1 MAIVDYIFILITIV
15 YSIIGLMRGF
25 SKQLI
30 SFTVWIIFLFIVFN
44 YLSEL
49 TDIISSYTALSLQYN
64 RIIGITTLVLFS
76 LFSIFIL
83 NLTLAKII
91 ASTVF
96 ENSNRILGLLM
107 SFVKAQIY
115 ILVFI
120 LIIVDTSFADDIL
133 DGSSITPYYLY
144 FIEYISNYDDSL
156 FNTFKI

>member
-1 MAIVDYIFILITIV
+1 MAIVDYIFILITII

-64 RIIGITTLVLFS
+64 RIIGITTLALLS

-91 ASTVF
+91 ASAVF

-120 LIIVDTSFADDIL
+120 LIIVDTSFANDIL
-133 DGSSITPYYLY
+133 DESYITPYYLY

>member
-1 MAIVDYIFILITIV
+1 MAIVDYIFILITII
-15 YSIIGLMRGF
+15 YSIIGLIRGF

-44 YLSEL
+44 YLSEF

-64 RIIGITTLVLFS
+64 RIIGITTLTLLS

-91 ASTVF
+91 ASAVF

-120 LIIVDTSFADDIL
+120 LIIADTSYVDDIL
-133 DGSSITPYYLY
+133 DNSYLTPYYLY

>member
-1 MAIVDYIFILITIV
+1 MVIVDYIFILITII
-15 YSIIGLMRGF
+15 YSIIGLVRGF
-25 SKQLI
+25 SKQLV
-30 SFTVWIIFLFIVFN
+30 SFTVWVIFLFIIFN

-49 TDIISSYTALSLQYN
+49 TNMISTYTNLSLQYN
-64 RIIGITTLVLFS
+64 RIIGITTLALFS
-76 LFSIFIL
+76 LLTIFIL

-91 ASTVF
+91 ASAVF

-120 LIIVDTSFADDIL
+120 LIIVDTSFANDIL
-133 DGSSITPYYLY
+133 DGSYITPYYLY

>member
-1 MAIVDYIFILITIV
+1 
-15 YSIIGLMRGF
+15 MRGF

-30 SFTVWIIFLFIVFN
+30 SFIVWIIFLFIVFN

-49 TDIISSYTALSLQYN
+49 TDIISSFTAFSLQYN
-64 RIIGITTLVLFS
+64 RIIGITTLALLS

-83 NLTLAKII
+83 NLILAKII
-91 ASTVF
+91 ASAFF
-96 ENSNRILGLLM
+96 ENSNRALGLLM

-120 LIIVDTSFADDIL
+120 LILVDTSFANDIL
-133 DGSSITPYYLY
+133 DGSYLTPYYLY

>member
-1 MAIVDYIFILITIV
+1 MAIVDYIFILITII

-44 YLSEL
+44 YLSEF

-64 RIIGITTLVLFS
+64 RIIGITTLVLLS

-91 ASTVF
+91 ASAVF

-133 DGSSITPYYLY
+133 DESYITPYYLY

>member
-1 MAIVDYIFILITIV
+1 MAIVDYIFILITII
-15 YSIIGLMRGF
+15 YSIIGLIRGF

-44 YLSEL
+44 YLSEF

-64 RIIGITTLVLFS
+64 RIIGITALTLLS

-91 ASTVF
+91 ASAVF
-96 ENSNRILGLLM
+96 ENSNRILGLFM

-120 LIIVDTSFADDIL
+120 LIIADTSFADDIL
-133 DGSSITPYYLY
+133 DRSYLTPYYLY

>member
-1 MAIVDYIFILITIV
+1 MAIVDYIFILITII

-44 YLSEL
+44 YLSEF

-64 RIIGITTLVLFS
+64 RIIGITTLALFS

-91 ASTVF
+91 ASAVF
-96 ENSNRILGLLM
+96 ENSNRIFGLLM

-133 DGSSITPYYLY
+133 DESYITPYYLY

>member
-1 MAIVDYIFILITIV
+1 MAIVDYIFVLITII

-25 SKQLI
+25 SKKLI
-30 SFTVWIIFLFIVFN
+30 SFIVWIIFLIIVFN
-44 YLSEL
+44 YLSEF

-64 RIIGITTLVLFS
+64 RIIGITTLALLS

-91 ASTVF
+91 ASAVF

-115 ILVFI
+115 ILIFI
-120 LIIVDTSFADDIL
+120 LILVDTSFAVDIL
-133 DGSSITPYYLY
+133 DESYITPYYLY

>member
-1 MAIVDYIFILITIV
+1 MVIIDYIFILISIT
-15 YSIIGLMRGF
+15 YSIIGLVRGF

-30 SFTVWIIFLFIVFN
+30 SFVVWILFLFVIFN
-44 YLSEL
+44 YLSEI
-49 TDIISSYTALSLQYN
+49 TDLISTYTTLSLQYN
-64 RIIGITTLVLFS
+64 RIIGITTFALLS
-76 LFSIFIL
+76 LFTIFIL

-91 ASTVF
+91 ASAVF
-96 ENSNRILGLLM
+96 ENSNRILGLFM

-120 LIIVDTSFADDIL
+120 LIIADTSFADDIL
-133 DGSSITPYYLY
+133 DRSYLTPYYLY

>member
-1 MAIVDYIFILITIV
+1 MSIVDYIFIIITII
-15 YSIIGLMRGF
+15 YSVIGLVRGF

-30 SFTVWIIFLFIVFN
+30 SFIVWVFFIFVIFN

-49 TDIISSYTALSLQYN
+49 TDIISSYTVLSLQYN
-64 RIIGITTLVLFS
+64 RIIGITIFALL
-76 LFSIFIL
+76 SILTIFLL

-91 ASTVF
+91 ASVVF

-120 LIIVDTSFADDIL
+120 LIIVDTSFTDDIL
-133 DGSSITPYYLY
+133 DKSYLAPYYLH

-156 FNTFKI
+156 FNTF

>member
-15 YSIIGLMRGF
+15 YSIIGLIRGF

-30 SFTVWIIFLFIVFN
+30 SFTVWVIFLFVIFN

-49 TDIISSYTALSLQYN
+49 TDIISIYSELNLQYN
-64 RIIGITTLVLFS
+64 RIIGITTFALLS
-76 LFSIFIL
+76 ILTIFIL
-83 NLTLAKII
+83 NQTLTKII
-91 ASTVF
+91 ASVVF

-120 LIIVDTSFADDIL
+120 LIILDTSFADDIL
-133 DGSSITPYYLY
+133 DKSYLTPYYLY

-156 FNTFKI
+156 FNSFQI

>member
-1 MAIVDYIFILITIV
+1 MNIVDYIFILITVI
-15 YSIIGLMRGF
+15 YSIIGLSRGF

-44 YLSEL
+44 YLTEL
-49 TDIISSYTALSLQYN
+49 TDVISSYTALSLQYN
-64 RIIGITTLVLFS
+64 RIIGITTLALFS

-91 ASTVF
+91 ASVVF

-133 DGSSITPYYLY
+133 DGSYITPYYLY

>member
-1 MAIVDYIFILITIV
+1 MAIVDYIFILITII
-15 YSIIGLMRGF
+15 YSIIGLTRGF

-30 SFTVWIIFLFIVFN
+30 SFIVWVIFLFIVFN

-64 RIIGITTLVLFS
+64 RIIGITTLILLS

-91 ASTVF
+91 ASVVF

-133 DGSSITPYYLY
+133 DESYITPYYLY

>member
-1 MAIVDYIFILITIV
+1 MATVDYIFILITII

-30 SFTVWIIFLFIVFN
+30 SFTVWIVFLFVVFN

-49 TDIISSYTALSLQYN
+49 TDIISSYTDLSLQYN
-64 RIIGITTLVLFS
+64 RIIGVTTLALFS

-83 NLTLAKII
+83 NLTIAKII
-91 ASTVF
+91 ASVVF

-133 DGSSITPYYLY
+133 DESYITPYYLY

>member
-1 MAIVDYIFILITIV
+1 MAIVDYIFILITII

-133 DGSSITPYYLY
+133 DESYITPYYLY